1 MLKMSEAELSAWIKT
16 HRTMEGQLR
25 SNPERTN
32 VMAIGS
38 PSFSKARS
46 RPKPSTKDTRF
57 AEDMACAGLEALM
70 DISMRDPDFG
80 KIVGAM
86 PRLIMPLVEAG
97 IRESAKIRMGD
108 WRYGILEMFDSQ
120 LLDVLVKGFMKNWK
134 KHNAVPKAKPKMKA
148 RTIAPKKGKKPAKKK
163 NRK

>member
-16 HRTMEGQLR
+16 HRTMEEQLQ

-46 RPKPSTKDTRF
+46 RPKPSVKDTRF
-57 AEDMACAGLEALM
+57 AEDMTCAGLEALM

-97 IRESAKIRMGD
+97 IIRMGD

-120 LLDVLVKGFMKNWK
+120 LLDVLVKEFMKNWK

>member
-1 MLKMSEAELSAWIKT
+1 
-16 HRTMEGQLR
+16 MEEQLQ

-46 RPKPSTKDTRF
+46 RPKPSVKDTRF
-57 AEDMACAGLEALM
+57 AEDMTCAGLEALM

-97 IRESAKIRMGD
+97 IIRMGD

-120 LLDVLVKGFMKNWK
+120 LLDVLVKEFMKNWK